1 MERMEYDPKGPDYL
15 PVTEH
20 ETGST
25 LLVVGVI
32 MLLAGLGWLLFVGWD
47 IRGGNMFMQVIFVV
61 DVLVALFLMAL
72 GFMKKRRMTT

>member
-25 LLVVGVI
+25 LMVVGVV